1 MTSAPHS
8 DPGTPPVSRTTNT
21 EFSASDLAD
30 MSRLG
35 IHHIA
40 GNFLYQQYR
49 YGKLADAVNYAK
61 LDRSRTDQRDA
72 VNVLPAWVPAAAPN
86 NGDWRAM
93 KELGITF
100 DGTHYHFLNY
110 RYDRFQ
116 DAINQ
121 ADHMRRD
128 HWAEER
134 PPNTY
139 F

>member
-1 MTSAPHS
+1 MTSAPYS
-8 DPGTPPVSRTTNT
+8 DPATHSTSNATRT
-21 EFSASDLAD
+21 EFSAGDLAD

-40 GNFLYQQYR
+40 GNFLYRQYR
-49 YGKLADAVNYAK
+49 YENLADAVNYAE
-61 LDRSRTDQRDA
+61 LERGRIDYHA
-72 VNVLPAWVPAAAPN
+72 EVNVLPAWVPAAAPN
-86 NGDWRAM
+86 NSDWRVM

-100 DGTHYHFLNY
+100 DGTRYHFLNY

-121 ADHMRRD
+121 ANHLRRG
-128 HWAEER
+128 HWSDER

-139 F
+139 Y

>member
-1 MTSAPHS
+1 MTSAAQT
-8 DPGTPPVSRTTNT
+8 DPDTRQLSNATHT
-21 EFSASDLAD
+21 EFSAGDLAD

-40 GNFLYQQYR
+40 GNFLYRQYR
-49 YGKLADAVNYAK
+49 YEKLADAVNYAELERGK
-61 LDRSRTDQRDA
+61 IDYQA
-72 VNVLPAWVPAAAPN
+72 EVNVLPAWVPPTAPN
-86 NGDWRAM
+86 KGDWRVM
-93 KELGITF
+93 KELGISF
-100 DGTHYHFLNY
+100 DGKRYHFLNY

-121 ADHMRRD
+121 ADHMRRER
-128 HWAEER
+128 WAEER